1 MTDEYFSIGSR
12 VSIKTS
18 QGKDVIGEVLAFD
31 PISKM
36 LILKNKASCGRPSF
50 CDVRLVN
57 LHQARDVKVLE
68 ESSTEPPSPSSL
80 NTDRLKKR
88 VQAETEKKKF
98 FVQALSAGVSPD
110 GQGVF
115 SALRKTKGSVI
126 KIRNA
131 ASMSKLEVSEQR
143 NLGRVNIIVQK
154 EVKIVPPYTSSSVV
168 GNPDSKAY
176 IHVKKIIEKHFKDI
190 GTGAT

>member
-115 SALRKTKGSVI
+115 SALRKTI
-126 KIRNA
+126 D
-131 ASMSKLEVSEQR
+131 EVSWE
-143 NLGRVNIIVQK
+143 GVNIIVQK